1 MRLIGALIGYLCTA
15 AVITLALGVGY
26 LWSTNRL
33 DDERMFRMV
42 ALLHDVDIDRI
53 QNESESET
61 AGEVPEEE
69 PSPEDVEWQ
78 RQVLARNHELK
89 AEALKRNKLIF
100 DASYNRLVTD
110 RKRFD
115 EIASKLETRLKQD
128 GELASKK
135 NLDQVVH
142 ILELQKPDQGKDELL
157 QILEE
162 DNGIEDAI
170 KIINK
175 MSQAKLKKIVQQF
188 QTTEEKEK
196 LHTML
201 GVMLQGGLQK
211 EIFESALEELGKLR
225 SQ

>member
-1 MRLIGALIGYLCTA
+1 MRFLGTLIGYLCTA
-15 AVITLALGVGY
+15 ALITQALGLGY
-26 LWSTNRL
+26 LWGTNRL
-33 DDERMFRMV
+33 DDERMFRLV

-53 QNESESET
+53 QSESEAET
-61 AGEVPEEE
+61 AGEVPDEE

-89 AEALKRNKLIF
+89 AESLKRNKLIF

-115 EIASKLETRLKQD
+115 EIASKLESQLKQD

-142 ILELQKPDQGKDELL
+142 ILELQKPDQAKDELM
-157 QILEE
+157 QILGE
-162 DNGIEDAI
+162 DNGVEDAI

-188 QTTEEKEK
+188 QSPDEQEK
-196 LHTML
+196 LHTIL
-201 GVMLQGGLQK
+201 GMMLQGGQQK

>member
-188 QTTEEKEK
+188 QTPEEKEK